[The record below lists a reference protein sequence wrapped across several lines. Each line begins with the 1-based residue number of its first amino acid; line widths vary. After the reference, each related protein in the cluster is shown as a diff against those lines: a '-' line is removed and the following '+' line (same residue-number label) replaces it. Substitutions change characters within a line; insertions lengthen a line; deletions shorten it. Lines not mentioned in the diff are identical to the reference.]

1 MGMRVAA
8 VGEPAGGVAG
18 GDGGEGVPGRGAEVV
33 IGASTGAPEGLLD
46 LGERFLDRIEVG
58 RIGRERQEAGA
69 ASLDSSA
76 DARVVVGG
84 EVVGDNDLSG
94 AERRGQAVADV
105 AQEAVGRHRPI
116 EAQDR
121 ADAGEGQRGDEVLF
135 SPRLAGAV
143 AWARWPRGA
152 RAWVGVYPRWLPVS
166 SRKTRSSGRTV
177 ATSSRQAAR
186 TSSLRSLAPSVFFSR
201 MANPT

>member
-76 DARVVVGG
+76 DARGGGGAGAASLDSSADARVVVGG
-84 EVVGDNDLSG
+84 EVVGDDNLAR
-94 AERRGQAVADV
+94 AEGRRQAEADI
-105 AQEAVGRHRPI
+105 ALEAVGRH
-116 EAQDR
+116 
-121 ADAGEGQRGDEVLF
+121 G
-135 SPRLAGAV
+135 
-143 AWARWPRGA
+143 
-152 RAWVGVYPRWLPVS
+152 
-166 SRKTRSSGRTV
+166 
-177 ATSSRQAAR
+177 
-186 TSSLRSLAPSVFFSR
+186 
-201 MANPT
+201 